1 MTWEA
6 TLDSFWA
13 GKSVVNSSAYDI
25 DDLHMMNTLL
35 KISSLTQVML
45 FPLD

>member
-25 DDLHMMNTLL
+25 DDLEHIVECIKFNPGHV
-35 KISSLTQVML
+35 IPS
-45 FPLD
+45 